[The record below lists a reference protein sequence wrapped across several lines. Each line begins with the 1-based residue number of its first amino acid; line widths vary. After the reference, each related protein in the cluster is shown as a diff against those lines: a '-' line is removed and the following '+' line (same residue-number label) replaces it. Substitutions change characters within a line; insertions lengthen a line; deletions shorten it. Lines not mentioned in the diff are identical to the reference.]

1 MHDITHTNHDS
12 DSVWRVGLRTFF
24 KITNLWAL
32 TQEQQAILLGIQDC
46 DALASHCDSVFI
58 EPLNSEA
65 MIRVSY
71 VLGIYKQLNTLLP
84 IPSHADGWLKKQN
97 SEELFKGNSALEFLL
112 KDPASH
118 LPLLLAYLKTVTVD
132 F

>member
-1 MHDITHTNHDS
+1 MQDTTHS
-12 DSVWRVGLRTFF
+12 DHEPNSVESVGLRTFF
-24 KITNLWAL
+24 KIANLWAL
-32 TQEQQAILLGIQDC
+32 TRQQQTILLGIQDHG
-46 DALASHCDSVFI
+46 ALTNECDSGFI
-58 EPLNSEA
+58 EPRNSDT

-71 VLGIYKQLNTLLP
+71 VLRIYKQLNTLLP

-97 SEELFKGNSALEFLL
+97 SAKLFNGNSALEFLL
-112 KDPASH
+112 MDPANH